1 MNCSQVRSLF
11 RKKSYTF
18 WESFWNMASGLQLGW
33 QHQNGSFCSR
43 RSVDIWMLGARS
55 GMEGWLTEA
64 ELRFTWCTLALRERK
79 YPGLHHPKL
88 NQFHVQLE
96 RTRFRC
102 NRLVK
107 TFNERNQPFFFWD
120 FWSITCLKLGPG
132 WCEEGCWEVLAKALR
147 NGKPC
152 LGWGKSL

>member
-1 MNCSQVRSLF
+1 MRSLF
-11 RKKSYTF
+11 PKQVIYF
-18 WESFWNMASGLQLGW
+18 QGILLNHGLTTSVWLTAPQW
-33 QHQNGSFCSR
+33 VFCSR

-79 YPGLHHPKL
+79 NPGLHHPKL
-88 NQFHVQLE
+88 DEFHVQLG

-107 TFNERNQPFFFWD
+107 TYKWKKPTFLFCE
-120 FWSITCLKLGPG
+120 FWSITCFKLGPRMMPG
-132 WCEEGCWEVLAKALR
+132 RLLGSSSKGPAEWETF
-147 NGKPC
+147 